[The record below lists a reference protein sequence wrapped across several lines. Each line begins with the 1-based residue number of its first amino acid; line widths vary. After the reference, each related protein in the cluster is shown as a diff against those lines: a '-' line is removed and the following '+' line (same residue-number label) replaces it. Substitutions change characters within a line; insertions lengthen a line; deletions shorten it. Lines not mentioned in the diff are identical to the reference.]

1 MQFVRAGTSVK
12 TEMARTRGSLLSE
25 PSNAMRRVQR
35 AGRQTVNTHARK
47 GTPGRHP
54 GRFQV
59 ANLEPSKRC
68 SCMPLIGLV
77 RLRRALEGAIPS
89 FDPIRSA
96 FLPTR
101 GWATRKR
108 RQAGNGLMTCY
119 LVKAG
124 ARPARGTYRKGV
136 TRTAHVG

>member
-1 MQFVRAGTSVK
+1 MSVK
-12 TEMARTRGSLLSE
+12 TEMTRTRGSLLSE
-25 PSNAMRRVQR
+25 PSNSMRRVQR
-35 AGRQTVNTHARK
+35 AGRQAANTHARK

-59 ANLEPSKRC
+59 ANLVPSKRC
-68 SCMPLIGLV
+68 SRMPLIGLV

-89 FDPIRSA
+89 FDPIRVGFVPA
-96 FLPTR
+96 
-101 GWATRKR
+101 GCWATRKR

-119 LVKAG
+119 LAKAG
-124 ARPARGTYRKGV
+124 ARPARGTYRKGA